1 MSDTDSLLKVCCGRR
16 YKPRHRLAS
25 ETAAERQTMDLKTY
39 EQIKFELAELIR
51 SGQLIASGREQDSN
65 KRYDA
70 ERPWRALLTR
80 LAEDR
85 FTVVVAG
92 RFSRGKSSLMNA
104 VLGMDRLP
112 TGIVPLTSVITSV
125 RYGTSE
131 KVLLNYE
138 GTRLR
143 GEATLQELP
152 EYVTEKGNPG
162 NVKRIH
168 SAEIQLPAEILRR
181 GFFFVDTPGLG
192 SAIFENTKTTERFI
206 PEIDVLILVTSY
218 ESPLSEDEMRFLNY
232 ALGSVRAVFIVIN
245 KQDTVPPQLR
255 AEIIQYVQKTAHNVL
270 GDKTVAP
277 FSVSARDGLAAK
289 RAGDA
294 EELRESGLLDFE
306 NALVEFLA
314 NNRAQMFLYSMCDR
328 ALVEMQVLLGGESD
342 GLISKLHALQQ
353 QIDPNVSG
361 ALHETSFE
369 FRAVPVLGLEN
380 VSSCE
385 VCKAVVGKT
394 MKFLARYQYDL
405 STQPRTQKHHAEE
418 GGFCPLHTWHYE
430 QVASPRGVCTAYP
443 ALLNQ
448 LAEKLRRLA
457 TNGTQE
463 TDDFAFPLLESRC
476 PACQVR
482 WATEDQAVASI
493 VTRTSESPEP
503 NRLSLSALCLPHL
516 QLVLRRTKSE
526 SVRKLLLYRE
536 AALMERIAEDMQRY
550 AIKHDALRRDLASS
564 EEHNSYLQA
573 LQLLVGHRSVNAV
586 FAVRDI
592 L

>member
-1 MSDTDSLLKVCCGRR
+1 
-16 YKPRHRLAS
+16 
-25 ETAAERQTMDLKTY
+25 MDLKTY

-51 SGQLIASGREQDSN
+51 SGQLIASEREQDSN
-65 KRYDA
+65 RRYDA

-112 TGIVPLTSVITSV
+112 TGIVPLTSVITYV

-162 NVKRIH
+162 NAKRIH

-218 ESPLSEDEMRFLNY
+218 ESPLSEDEMRFLSY
-232 ALGSVRAVFIVIN
+232 AVGSVGAVFIVIN
-245 KQDTVPPQLR
+245 KQDTVSLQLR
-255 AEIIQYVQKTAHNVL
+255 EEIIQYVQKTAHDVL
-270 GDKTVAP
+270 GGRTVAP

-289 RAGDA
+289 RVGDA
-294 EELRESGLLDFE
+294 EKLRESGLLGFE

-314 NNRAQMFLYSMCDR
+314 NNRAQMFLSSMCDR
-328 ALVEMQVLLGGESD
+328 ALVEMQVLLPQDAD
-342 GLISKLHALQQ
+342 GLSSKLHALRQ

-369 FRAVPVLGLEN
+369 SRAVAVQGLEN

-385 VCKAVVGKT
+385 VCKAVMGKT

-405 STQPRTQKHHAEE
+405 STQPRTQEHHAED

-443 ALLNQ
+443 ALLKQ
-448 LAEKLRRLA
+448 LAEKLRHLA
-457 TNGTQE
+457 TNGTQD
-463 TDDFAFPLLESRC
+463 TNDFSSPLLESRC

-493 VTRTSESPEP
+493 VSRTSESPEP
-503 NRLSLSALCLPHL
+503 DRLSLSALCLPHL
-516 QLVLRRTKSE
+516 QLVLRRTKNE

-586 FAVRDI
+586 FTVRDI
-592 L
+592 M

>member
-1 MSDTDSLLKVCCGRR
+1 
-16 YKPRHRLAS
+16 
-25 ETAAERQTMDLKTY
+25 MDLKTY

-51 SGQLIASGREQDSN
+51 SGQLIASEREQDSN
-65 KRYDA
+65 RRYDA

-112 TGIVPLTSVITSV
+112 TGIVPLTSVITYV

-162 NVKRIH
+162 NIKKIH
-168 SAEIQLPAEILRR
+168 SAEIQLQAEILRR

-218 ESPLSEDEMRFLNY
+218 ESPLSEDEMRFLHY
-232 ALGSVRAVFIVIN
+232 ALASVGAVFIVIN
-245 KQDTVPPQLR
+245 KQDTVPPDSR
-255 AEIIQYVQKTAHNVL
+255 AEIIQYVQKTAQSVL
-270 GDKTVAP
+270 GNKAVPP

-289 RAGDA
+289 QAGDA
-294 EELRESGLLDFE
+294 GRLRDSGVLDFE
-306 NALVEFLA
+306 TELVEFLA
-314 NNRAQMFLYSMCDR
+314 NNRAQMFLSSMCDR
-328 ALVEMQVLLGGESD
+328 TLVEMQTLLGPEADS
-342 GLISKLHALQQ
+342 LVPKLQALRQ

-361 ALHETSFE
+361 EPGALNQTSFE
-369 FRAVPVLGLEN
+369 SRAAAVLGREN
-380 VSSCE
+380 VGTCE
-385 VCKAVVGKT
+385 VCKAVMGKT

-405 STQPRTQKHHAEE
+405 STRPRRQEQHAKD

-443 ALLNQ
+443 ALLN
-448 LAEKLRRLA
+448 LMAEKLRHLA

-463 TDDFAFPLLESRC
+463 PNDFSSPLLESRC
-476 PACQVR
+476 PACQIR

-493 VTRTSESPEP
+493 ISRASESPQP
-503 NRLSLSALCLPHL
+503 DRLPLSTLCLPHL
-516 QLVLRRTKSE
+516 QLVLRCTKSE

-550 AIKHDALRRDLASS
+550 TIKHDALRRDLASS
-564 EEHNSYLQA
+564 EEHNSYLLA

-586 FAVRDI
+586 FTVRDI
-592 L
+592 M

>member
-1 MSDTDSLLKVCCGRR
+1 
-16 YKPRHRLAS
+16 
-25 ETAAERQTMDLKTY
+25 MDLKTY

-51 SGQLIASGREQDSN
+51 SGQLIASEGEQDPN
-65 KRYDA
+65 KRYDT

-112 TGIVPLTSVITSV
+112 TGVVPLTSVITYV

-162 NVKRIH
+162 NIKKIH
-168 SAEIQLPAEILRR
+168 SAEIQLQAEILRR

-218 ESPLSEDEMRFLNY
+218 ESPLSEDEMRFLHY
-232 ALGSVRAVFIVIN
+232 ALASVGAVFIVIN
-245 KQDTVPPQLR
+245 KQDTVPPDSR
-255 AEIIQYVQKTAHNVL
+255 AEIIQYVQKTAQSVL
-270 GDKTVAP
+270 GNKAVPP

-289 RAGDA
+289 QAGDA
-294 EELRESGLLDFE
+294 GRLRDSGVLDFE
-306 NALVEFLA
+306 TELVEFLA
-314 NNRAQMFLYSMCDR
+314 NNRAQMFLSSMCDR
-328 ALVEMQVLLGGESD
+328 TLVEMQTLLGPEAD
-342 GLISKLHALQQ
+342 GLVPKLQALRQ
-353 QIDPNVSG
+353 QIDPNVPEEPG
-361 ALHETSFE
+361 RLNQTSFE
-369 FRAVPVLGLEN
+369 SRAGAVLGLEN
-380 VSSCE
+380 VGTCE
-385 VCKAVVGKT
+385 VCKAVMGKT

-405 STQPRTQKHHAEE
+405 STRPRSQEQHAKD

-443 ALLNQ
+443 ALLN
-448 LAEKLRRLA
+448 LMAEKLRDLA

-463 TDDFAFPLLESRC
+463 PNDFSSPLLESRC
-476 PACQVR
+476 PACQIR

-493 VTRTSESPEP
+493 ISRASESPQP
-503 NRLSLSALCLPHL
+503 DKLPLSTLCLPHL
-516 QLVLRRTKSE
+516 QLVLRCTKSE

-550 AIKHDALRRDLASS
+550 TIKHDALRRDLASS
-564 EEHNSYLQA
+564 EEHNSYLLA

-586 FAVRDI
+586 FTVRDI
-592 L
+592 M

>member
-1 MSDTDSLLKVCCGRR
+1 MV
-16 YKPRHRLAS
+16 
-25 ETAAERQTMDLKTY
+25 ETAEESETMDLKTY
-39 EQIKFELAELIR
+39 EQIKFELAELVR
-51 SGQLIASGREQDSN
+51 SGQLIASDREQDSN
-65 KRYDA
+65 RRYDA

-112 TGIVPLTSVITSV
+112 TGIVPLTSVITYV

-131 KVLLNYE
+131 RVLLNYE

-218 ESPLSEDEMRFLNY
+218 ESPLSEDEIRFLNY
-232 ALGSVRAVFIVIN
+232 ALASVRAVFIVIN
-245 KQDTVPPQLR
+245 KQDTVPADSR
-255 AEIIQYVQKTAHNVL
+255 AEIIQYVQRTAHSVL
-270 GDKTVAP
+270 GDKAVAP
-277 FSVSARDGLAAK
+277 FSVSARDGLSAK
-289 RAGDA
+289 QAGDA
-294 EELRESGLLDFE
+294 GRLRDSGLLDFE
-306 NALVEFLA
+306 NALVDFLA
-314 NNRAQMFLYSMCDR
+314 NNRAQMFLSSMCDR
-328 ALVEMQVLLGGESD
+328 TSVEMQALGQEADS
-342 GLISKLHALQQ
+342 LISKLRALQP
-353 QIDPNVSG
+353 QIDPDVSG
-361 ALHETSFE
+361 AMNEASFE
-369 FRAVPVLGLEN
+369 SRAGAVLGLEN

-385 VCKAVVGKT
+385 VCKAAMAKT
-394 MKFLARYQYDL
+394 MRFLAKYQYDL
-405 STQPRTQKHHAEE
+405 STRPRTQEQHAQD

-443 ALLNQ
+443 VLLNQ
-448 LAEKLRRLA
+448 MAERLRYLA
-457 TNGTQE
+457 TNGTQGPN
-463 TDDFAFPLLESRC
+463 DFSSPLLESHC

-493 VTRTSESPEP
+493 INRTSESPNPEK
-503 NRLSLSALCLPHL
+503 LSLSALCLPHL
-516 QLVLRRTKSE
+516 QLVLHRTKSE

-586 FAVRDI
+586 FTVRDI
-592 L
+592 M

>member
-1 MSDTDSLLKVCCGRR
+1 
-16 YKPRHRLAS
+16 
-25 ETAAERQTMDLKTY
+25 MDLKTY

-51 SGQLIASGREQDSN
+51 SGQLIASEREQDPN
-65 KRYDA
+65 RRYDA
-70 ERPWRALLTR
+70 ERPWRILLTR

-112 TGIVPLTSVITSV
+112 TGMLPLTSVITYV

-138 GTRLR
+138 GARLR

-162 NVKRIH
+162 NVKRIRT
-168 SAEIQLPAEILRR
+168 AEIQLPAEILRR

-218 ESPLSEDEMRFLNY
+218 QSPLSEDEMRFLNY
-232 ALGSVRAVFIVIN
+232 ALSSVRAVFIVIN
-245 KQDTVPPQLR
+245 KQDTVPPQSR
-255 AEIIQYVQKTAHNVL
+255 AEIIQYIQKTTHNVL
-270 GDKTVAP
+270 GDKAFAP
-277 FSVSARDGLAAK
+277 FSVSARDGLTAK
-289 RAGDA
+289 QVGDA
-294 EELRESGLLDFE
+294 DKLRDSGLLNFE
-306 NALVEFLA
+306 NALIEFLT
-314 NNRAQMFLYSMCDR
+314 NNRAQMFLSSMCDR
-328 ALVEMQVLLGGESD
+328 TLVEMHALVGQKADS
-342 GLISKLHALQQ
+342 LIPQLHALRQ

-361 ALHETSFE
+361 ALNETSFE
-369 FRAVPVLGLEN
+369 SRAGAVLGLEN
-380 VSSCE
+380 VSSCQ
-385 VCKAVVGKT
+385 VCKAVMGKT

-405 STQPRTQKHHAEE
+405 SNRPRSQEQHAQD

-443 ALLNQ
+443 ALLKRV
-448 LAEKLRRLA
+448 AETLRHLA

-463 TDDFAFPLLESRC
+463 PDDFSSPLLESHC
-476 PACQVR
+476 PACRVR
-482 WATEDQAVASI
+482 WATEDEAVASI
-493 VTRTSESPEP
+493 VSRASGSPD
-503 NRLSLSALCLPHL
+503 SDKVFLSALCLPHL
-516 QLVLRRTKSE
+516 QLVLRRAKNE

-536 AALMERIAEDMQRY
+536 AALMERVAEDMQRY

-586 FAVRDI
+586 FTVRDI
-592 L
+592 T

>member
-1 MSDTDSLLKVCCGRR
+1 
-16 YKPRHRLAS
+16 
-25 ETAAERQTMDLKTY
+25 MDLKTY

-51 SGQLIASGREQDSN
+51 SGQLIAAEREQDSN
-65 KRYDA
+65 RRYDA

-112 TGIVPLTSVITSV
+112 TGIVPLTSVITYV

-143 GEATLQELP
+143 GEATLHELP

-162 NVKRIH
+162 NIKKIH
-168 SAEIQLPAEILRR
+168 SAEIQLQAEILRR

-218 ESPLSEDEMRFLNY
+218 ESPLSEDEMRFLHY
-232 ALGSVRAVFIVIN
+232 ALASVGAVFIVIN
-245 KQDTVPPQLR
+245 KQDTVPPDSR
-255 AEIIQYVQKTAHNVL
+255 AEIIQYVQKTAQSVL
-270 GDKTVAP
+270 GNKAVPP

-289 RAGDA
+289 QAGDA
-294 EELRESGLLDFE
+294 GRLRDSGVLDFE
-306 NALVEFLA
+306 TELVEFLA
-314 NNRAQMFLYSMCDR
+314 NNRAQMFLSSMCDR
-328 ALVEMQVLLGGESD
+328 TLVEMQTLLGPEADS
-342 GLISKLHALQQ
+342 LVPKLQALRQ

-361 ALHETSFE
+361 EPGTLNQTSFE
-369 FRAVPVLGLEN
+369 SRAGAVLGLEN
-380 VSSCE
+380 VGTCE
-385 VCKAVVGKT
+385 VCKAVMGKT

-405 STQPRTQKHHAEE
+405 STRPRSQEQHAKD

-443 ALLNQ
+443 ALLN
-448 LAEKLRRLA
+448 LMAEKLRDLA

-463 TDDFAFPLLESRC
+463 PNDFSSPLLESRC
-476 PACQVR
+476 PACQIR
-482 WATEDQAVASI
+482 WATEDQLVASI
-493 VTRTSESPEP
+493 ISRASESPQP
-503 NRLSLSALCLPHL
+503 DKLPLSTLCLPHL

-586 FAVRDI
+586 FTVRDI
-592 L
+592 M

>member
-1 MSDTDSLLKVCCGRR
+1 
-16 YKPRHRLAS
+16 
-25 ETAAERQTMDLKTY
+25 MDLKTY

-51 SGQLIASGREQDSN
+51 SGQLIASEREQDSN
-65 KRYDA
+65 RRYDA

-112 TGIVPLTSVITSV
+112 TGIVPLTSVITYV

-162 NVKRIH
+162 NMKKIH
-168 SAEIQLPAEILRR
+168 SAEIQLQAEILRR

-218 ESPLSEDEMRFLNY
+218 ESPLSEDEMRFLHY
-232 ALGSVRAVFIVIN
+232 ALASVGAVFIVIN
-245 KQDTVPPQLR
+245 KQDTVPPDSR
-255 AEIIQYVQKTAHNVL
+255 AEIIQYVQKTAQSVL
-270 GDKTVAP
+270 GNKAVPP

-289 RAGDA
+289 QAGDA
-294 EELRESGLLDFE
+294 GRLRDSGVLDFE
-306 NALVEFLA
+306 TELVEFLA
-314 NNRAQMFLYSMCDR
+314 NNRAQMFLSSMCDR
-328 ALVEMQVLLGGESD
+328 TLVEMQTLLGPEAD
-342 GLISKLHALQQ
+342 GLVPKLQALRQ
-353 QIDPNVSG
+353 QIDPNVPEEPG
-361 ALHETSFE
+361 RLNQTSFE
-369 FRAVPVLGLEN
+369 SRAGAVLGLEN
-380 VSSCE
+380 VGTCE
-385 VCKAVVGKT
+385 VCKAVMGKT

-405 STQPRTQKHHAEE
+405 STRPRSQEQHAKD

-443 ALLNQ
+443 ALLN
-448 LAEKLRRLA
+448 LMAEKLRDLA

-463 TDDFAFPLLESRC
+463 PNDFSSPLLESRC
-476 PACQVR
+476 PACQIR
-482 WATEDQAVASI
+482 WTTEDQAVASI
-493 VTRTSESPEP
+493 FSR
-503 NRLSLSALCLPHL
+503 
-516 QLVLRRTKSE
+516 
-526 SVRKLLLYRE
+526 
-536 AALMERIAEDMQRY
+536 
-550 AIKHDALRRDLASS
+550 AS
-564 EEHNSYLQA
+564 
-573 LQLLVGHRSVNAV
+573 
-586 FAVRDI
+586 
-592 L
+592 

>member
-1 MSDTDSLLKVCCGRR
+1 
-16 YKPRHRLAS
+16 
-25 ETAAERQTMDLKTY
+25 MDLKTY

-51 SGQLIASGREQDSN
+51 SGQLIASEREQDSTR
-65 KRYDA
+65 RYDA

-112 TGIVPLTSVITSV
+112 TGIVPLTSVITYV

-162 NVKRIH
+162 NVKKIH
-168 SAEIQLPAEILRR
+168 SAEIQLQAEILRR

-218 ESPLSEDEMRFLNY
+218 ESPLSEDEMRFLHY
-232 ALGSVRAVFIVIN
+232 ALASVGAVFIVIN
-245 KQDTVPPQLR
+245 KQDTVPPDSR
-255 AEIIQYVQKTAHNVL
+255 AEIIQYVQKTAQSVL
-270 GDKTVAP
+270 GNKAVAP

-289 RAGDA
+289 QAGDA
-294 EELRESGLLDFE
+294 GRLRDSGVLDFE
-306 NALVEFLA
+306 TELVEFLA
-314 NNRAQMFLYSMCDR
+314 NNRAQMFLSSMCDR
-328 ALVEMQVLLGGESD
+328 TLVEMQTLLGPEADS
-342 GLISKLHALQQ
+342 LVPKLQALRQ

-361 ALHETSFE
+361 EPGALNQTSFE
-369 FRAVPVLGLEN
+369 SRAGAVLGLEN
-380 VSSCE
+380 LGTCE
-385 VCKAVVGKT
+385 VCKAVMGKT

-405 STQPRTQKHHAEE
+405 STRPRSQEQHAKD

-443 ALLNQ
+443 ALLN
-448 LAEKLRRLA
+448 LMAEKLRDLA

-463 TDDFAFPLLESRC
+463 PNDFSSPLLESRC
-476 PACQVR
+476 PACQIR

-493 VTRTSESPEP
+493 FSRASESPEP
-503 NRLSLSALCLPHL
+503 DRLPLSTLCLPHL

-564 EEHNSYLQA
+564 EEHNSYLLA

-586 FAVRDI
+586 FTVRDI
-592 L
+592 M